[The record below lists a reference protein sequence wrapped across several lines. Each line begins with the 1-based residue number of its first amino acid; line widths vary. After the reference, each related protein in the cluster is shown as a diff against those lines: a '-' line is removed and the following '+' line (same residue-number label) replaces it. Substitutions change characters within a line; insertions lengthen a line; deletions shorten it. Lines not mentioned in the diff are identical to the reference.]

1 MRTDFPGG
9 RIAEGRVSSCGVHH
23 KMPSCFPERRC
34 GPRLSPAA
42 MGDAFAL
49 SAPLAGGTAGLYNAS
64 CSGGRAVVLHCGFS
78 VELLDGYRL
87 YGTKLYG
94 THM

>member
-1 MRTDFPGG
+1 
-9 RIAEGRVSSCGVHH
+9 
-23 KMPSCFPERRC
+23 
-34 GPRLSPAA
+34 

-49 SAPLAGGTAGLYNAS
+49 SAPLAGGTAGLYNES